1 MKFNIT
7 IFFLIFN
14 ISLFSQTDFTIELNQ
29 DISKIKIDSNV
40 FDLMSKFQI
49 TFGDKDMQEIVN
61 QLKKLSSI
69 TSYSSETLD
78 GSSSIESSF
87 SDYILNSELTQLIEF
102 KEDNYIINTYTLENE
117 DSVIEEISML
127 VKKSNNLNA
136 IYLQI
141 RGEID
146 LLQIVKVVSELDVP
160 GGDFLKKIN

>member
-7 IFFLIFN
+7 IFLLIFN
-14 ISLFSQTDFTIELNQ
+14 ISLFCQTDFKIKLNE

-40 FDLMSKFQI
+40 FKLMSKFQI
-49 TFGDKDMQEIVN
+49 NFGNKDMQDIVD

-69 TSYSSETLD
+69 TSYSSKTFD

-102 KEDNYIINTYTLENE
+102 KQDNNVVNTYTLENE
-117 DSVIEEISML
+117 DLVIEEISML
-127 VKKSNNLNA
+127 VKNSNKLNT

-146 LLQIVKVVSELDVP
+146 LLKIVKVVSELDVP

>member
-14 ISLFSQTDFTIELNQ
+14 ISLFSQTDFTIELKE
-29 DISKIKIDSNV
+29 DISKIKIGSNV
-40 FDLMSKFQI
+40 FDLLSKFQI

-69 TSYSSETLD
+69 TSYSSETLG

-136 IYLQI
+136 IYL
-141 RGEID
+141 
-146 LLQIVKVVSELDVP
+146 
-160 GGDFLKKIN
+160 

>member
-7 IFFLIFN
+7 IFLLIFN
-14 ISLFSQTDFTIELNQ
+14 ISLFCQTDFKIKLNE

>member
-14 ISLFSQTDFTIELNQ
+14 ISLFSQSDFTIELNE

-49 TFGDKDMQEIVN
+49 TFGDKDMQEIVD

-69 TSYSSETLD
+69 TSYSSKTLG

-102 KEDNYIINTYTLENE
+102 KEDNYFINTYTLENE

>member
-1 MKFNIT
+1 M
-7 IFFLIFN
+7 
-14 ISLFSQTDFTIELNQ
+14 Q
-29 DISKIKIDSNV
+29 DIVD
-40 FDLMSKFQI
+40 
-49 TFGDKDMQEIVN
+49 

-69 TSYSSETLD
+69 TSYSSNTLD

-102 KEDNYIINTYTLENE
+102 KQDNYIVNTYTLENE
-117 DSVIEEISML
+117 NSVIEEISML

-160 GGDFLKKIN
+160 GGDFLKTIN